1 MTNCIKHIRQWAVSL
16 LALALAACTS
26 EDFETS
32 NDTLML
38 REGEVALQW
47 VPAQLGV
54 YRVSTSRATGDI
66 KIPEETKINT
76 VHIFIFGPDGKYL
89 TGGGNAFQGYKFL
102 DGSQNYVLSTELFA
116 NVKNAANAT
125 VYAIANM
132 PKNQFGEVDE
142 MNGIPANVPDEVALL
157 KQVYRVDNSNFTVNI
172 PDGGIPMFGTL
183 EANLSPDATI
193 RVLAI
198 NLKSMMARIDL
209 DFQMIPDQES
219 DDGRN
224 PSLVFNTVMVDGFP
238 MGGTL
243 NKQITAN
250 DMNTDD
256 AGHGI
261 TLTDLREVSVEGLTG
276 RTFRKNEPLEG
287 IHLYMFEHSRDH
299 KTVEEAFAEN
309 GGKYPEGIDDPENSD
324 SEGNSRE
331 LKQRYKNRFANEG
344 AANIVLK
351 GAYTNHNGHTYQVTY
366 TIYPGASHIGEES
379 GAFTIKSNFLY
390 KNRITVT
397 GITANNLGPEALL
410 DTRVYIDETTNPYF
424 IEMLRERRHDAHF
437 NVTPMDIYKD
447 FHSTVQVEIIDPKS
461 HPWVRMEPMSVAN
474 NNDPSLYDIRTGNIY
489 ATVAGDGKR
498 KYFTEGLLDELDGQP
513 GSTNYTTASKNEEER
528 IYFYLDENTE
538 GIEQLPDRIPTRE
551 VQVRITYTSP
561 NGEKETRLIPIRQ
574 SGMRKVYFDK
584 LSDGGTHDM
593 GRPAYSFYIEEYEEY
608 LQHFDGKNEYKA
620 TLNGLKWG
628 FEGIT
633 TGLGGEQGNNRNNW
647 VENTWADNNW
657 ADYMGYGWYNT
668 MEMMKKLRDNL
679 QQDQEMTLNMQPR
692 GAAEYCYNKNRR
704 NSEGKV
710 LNVHWYMPTISELE
724 YAIEKHYTAFGV
736 FQDQWYWSSNP
747 GASGLTGSG
756 RDEKWNTTAG
766 ENNEFARATRVK
778 YDPQD
783 KEQQNGYVH
792 YHSES
797 DYPYNRDEVPWQ
809 DKLPQSGTN
818 NYYKGVGGYA
828 KRSNVFRIRAAYIPN
843 PPRGQNVPS
852 TDNRQYYR

>member
-26 EDFETS
+26 EDFEKS

-102 DGSQNYVLSTELFA
+102 DGSQNYVLSTKLFED
-116 NVKNAANAT
+116 VDNAANAK

-132 PKNQFGEVDE
+132 PKNQFGEVNE

-366 TIYPGASHIGEES
+366 TIYPGASHIGDES

-447 FHSTVQVEIIDPKS
+447 FGSTVQVEIIDAES

-498 KYFTEGLLDELDGQP
+498 KYFTEGLLYELNKQP
-513 GSTNYTTASKNEEER
+513 GSTNYTTASDNEEER

-561 NGEKETRLIPIRQ
+561 SPNGEKETRLIPIRQ

-584 LSDGGTHDM
+584 FSQGDYNQNRT
-593 GRPAYSFYIEEYEEY
+593 AYSFYIEEYEEY
-608 LQHFDGKNEYKA
+608 LKHYDGKNEYKE
-620 TLNGLKWG
+620 TYDGLKWG
-628 FEGIT
+628 FEGINT
-633 TGLGGEQGNNRNNW
+633 NLDGREWHSYLDYGWSNTMTIMSQFRNNLP
-647 VENTWADNNW
+647 NN
-657 ADYMGYGWYNT
+657 
-668 MEMMKKLRDNL
+668 EP
-679 QQDQEMTLNMQPR
+679 EEITLNIRPR
-692 GAAEYCYNKNRR
+692 GAAEYCYNKNKR
-704 NSEGKV
+704 NDSGKV
-710 LNVHWYMPTISELE
+710 ETVHWYLPTISELE
-724 YAIEKHYTAFGV
+724 YALEEYYTAFGE

-747 GASGLTGSG
+747 GCARNDT
-756 RDEKWNTTAG
+756 G
-766 ENNEFARATRVK
+766 ENPDYARATRVY
-778 YDPQD
+778 YDPNNDEATEEGWVHWQSSANHPYPD
-783 KEQQNGYVH
+783 K
-792 YHSES
+792 
-797 DYPYNRDEVPWQ
+797 
-809 DKLPQSGTN
+809 
-818 NYYKGVGGYA
+818 GGHA
-828 KRSNVFRIRAAYIPN
+828 KRSEEFRIRAAYIYEKPRGGRDN
-843 PPRGQNVPS
+843 PPGLENIS
-852 TDNRQYYR
+852 SNYRK